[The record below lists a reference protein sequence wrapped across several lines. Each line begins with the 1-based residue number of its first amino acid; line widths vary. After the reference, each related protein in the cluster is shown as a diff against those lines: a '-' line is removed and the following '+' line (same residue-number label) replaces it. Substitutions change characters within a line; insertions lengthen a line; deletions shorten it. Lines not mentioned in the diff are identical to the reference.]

1 MVTMTMTMTMTMYI
15 CYSAK
20 TSNTILRRFTLSK
33 LYMQIIYAN
42 YMQMS
47 MYIEIRCIMAPNYHI
62 LVLTN

>member
-1 MVTMTMTMTMTMYI
+1 MLDMQ
-15 CYSAK
+15 
-20 TSNTILRRFTLSK
+20 

-62 LVLTN
+62 LVLTNWTSVNSQ

>member
-1 MVTMTMTMTMTMYI
+1 MLDMQ
-15 CYSAK
+15 
-20 TSNTILRRFTLSK
+20 